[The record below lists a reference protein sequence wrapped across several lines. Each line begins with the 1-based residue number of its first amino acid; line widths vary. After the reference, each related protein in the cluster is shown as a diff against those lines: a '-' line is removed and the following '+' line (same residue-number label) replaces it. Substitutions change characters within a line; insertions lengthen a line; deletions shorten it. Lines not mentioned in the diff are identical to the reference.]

1 MQNFRFEDQL
11 DLPRFYAYFIL
22 LTATSFQ
29 VAMYTAYKRIIELC
43 SAEVWKP
50 EIFLKLLCLP
60 KPCSK
65 LIECIQVVISKFGQ
79 DFFTLDDGNSQSSPQ
94 ARSENFDLP
103 KVGQKRISQNEESSF
118 SKRQK
123 MNESGFSA
131 GVGFKLKEDYGYALR
146 QSLFSLIKSLSPD
159 NYETSPLDPETAIEV
174 ISLLCLSL
182 CVYSKTSLFTRVSKQ
197 VLSWISWIHKQVSK
211 SSETSMLIDLACI
224 FISSCAS

>member
-1 MQNFRFEDQL
+1 
-11 DLPRFYAYFIL
+11 
-22 LTATSFQ
+22 
-29 VAMYTAYKRIIELC
+29 MYTAYKRIIELC
-43 SAEVWKP
+43 SIQVWKP

-65 LIECIQVVISKFGQ
+65 LIECIRVVISKFGQ

-103 KVGQKRISQNEESSF
+103 KVGQKRMSQNEESSF

-131 GVGFKLKEDYGYALR
+131 GVGFKLKEDYVYALR

-159 NYETSPLDPETAIEV
+159 NYETSPETAIEV